1 MWIIDFILLFIN
13 TFAFLNPVYIFNY
26 EYNSFLL
33 HSLCYGLLF
42 VYYDETFN
50 NNLSVEENL
59 TEPTVSDEEK

>member
-1 MWIIDFILLFIN
+1 MSIILFYY
-13 TFAFLNPVYIFNY
+13 TVYVMV
-26 EYNSFLL
+26 
-33 HSLCYGLLF
+33 LLF